1 MFSKFFSYL
10 FSKIMGS
17 KEESQKTELVELD
30 QVTADELLTSLCQE
44 AVESGEIE
52 VVPEPISV
60 SDKIDVA
67 RMFNEFG
74 YLDTKASE
82 SFIDK
87 ELMTSIP
94 SPTKIIVGCEVIANA
109 CCSKPKKEAKKCT
122 GKCSCK
128 SKPKKKK
135 TPVKVIASTKTKK
148 KRIVKKI
155 KKNRK

>member
-87 ELMTSIP
+87 EL
-94 SPTKIIVGCEVIANA
+94 
-109 CCSKPKKEAKKCT
+109 
-122 GKCSCK
+122 
-128 SKPKKKK
+128 
-135 TPVKVIASTKTKK
+135 
-148 KRIVKKI
+148 IVKGVFGRKI
-155 KKNRK
+155 WDTWYQVSELLKSEKVDLKKMITHRFPLSEFEKAMEVMRSGECGKILLIP